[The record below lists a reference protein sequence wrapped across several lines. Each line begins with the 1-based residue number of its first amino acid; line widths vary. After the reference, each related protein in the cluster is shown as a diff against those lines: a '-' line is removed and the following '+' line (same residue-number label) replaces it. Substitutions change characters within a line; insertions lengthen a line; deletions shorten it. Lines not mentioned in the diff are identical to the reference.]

1 MNLRRFQQIVC
12 AVVLVV
18 LYRAIR
24 VLSHADSRIRE
35 ELRQMP
41 QGRTVCLSVS
51 PDEKAPSLTFSVAD
65 GTIRR
70 CARSM
75 QPDIH
80 IVFKSETMAF
90 RVFTGRM
97 GIAGAYAAH
106 AFTLRGNINETM
118 GVVRVVDLVEGY
130 LFPRFMT
137 RRILKEV
144 PEKQLPTLAVYL
156 RLIPGV

>member
-1 MNLRRFQQIVC
+1 MRRFQQIVC
-12 AVVLVV
+12 GVVLVV

-24 VLSHADSRIRE
+24 VLAHADSRVRE
-35 ELRQMP
+35 ELSQMP
-41 QGRTVCLSVS
+41 RGRRVRLSVS
-51 PDEKAPSLTFSVAD
+51 PDESAPSLTFSVSD
-65 GTIRR
+65 GTIHR
-70 CARSM
+70 CPRSA

-80 IVFKSETMAF
+80 IVFKNETMAF

-106 AFTLRGNINETM
+106 AFTLRGNVNETM

-130 LFPRFMT
+130 LFPQFMT

-144 PEKQLPTLAVYL
+144 PDKQLPTLAVYL

>member
-1 MNLRRFQQIVC
+1 MRRFEQLACGIV
-12 AVVLVV
+12 LRV

-24 VLSHADSRIRE
+24 VLSHADSRIRQ
-35 ELRQMP
+35 ELSAMP
-41 QGRTVCLSVS
+41 EGRIVRVSVS
-51 PDEKAPSLTFSVAD
+51 PDEKAPDLTFQVSGGSIQRA
-65 GTIRR
+65 GKL
-70 CARSM
+70 AE
-75 QPDIH
+75 PDIH
-80 IVFKSETMAF
+80 IVFKNEAMAF

-118 GVVRVVDLVEGY
+118 GIVRIIDLVEGY

-137 RRILKEV
+137 RRILKEI
-144 PEKQLPTLAVYL
+144 PEKQVPTLVVYL

>member
-1 MNLRRFQQIVC
+1 MRRFQQLVC
-12 AVVLVV
+12 GLVLQV
-18 LYRAIR
+18 LYRAVR
-24 VLSHADSRIRE
+24 VLSHGDSRVRE
-35 ELRQMP
+35 ELLQMP
-41 QGRTVCLSVS
+41 QGRTVRMSVS
-51 PDEKAPSLTFSVAD
+51 PDDRAPSLTFSVSD
-65 GTIRR
+65 GTVHRA
-70 CARSM
+70 ARDI

-80 IVFKSETMAF
+80 IVFKNETMAF

-106 AFTLRGNINETM
+106 AFTLRGNINETR
-118 GVVRVVDLVEGY
+118 GIVRVVDLVEGD

-144 PEKQLPTLAVYL
+144 PEKQLPTLVVYL

>member
-1 MNLRRFQQIVC
+1 MRRFQQIVC
-12 AVVLVV
+12 GVVLAV

-24 VLSHADSRIRE
+24 VLSHADSRVQE

-41 QGRTVCLSVS
+41 QGQRVRLSVS
-51 PDEKAPSLTFSVAD
+51 PDESAPSLTFSVSD
-65 GTIRR
+65 GTIHR
-70 CARSM
+70 CARSVR
-75 QPDIH
+75 PDIH
-80 IVFKSETMAF
+80 IVFKNETMAF

-106 AFTLRGNINETM
+106 AFILRGNINETM

-130 LFPRFMT
+130 LFPRLIT
-137 RRILKEV
+137 RRILKEA
-144 PEKQLPTLAVYL
+144 PDKQLPTLAVYL

>member
-1 MNLRRFQQIVC
+1 MRRFQQLVCGIVL
-12 AVVLVV
+12 AV

-24 VLSHADSRIRE
+24 VLARADSRVGA
-35 ELRQMP
+35 ELRSLPEGQIV
-41 QGRTVCLSVS
+41 RFSVS
-51 PDEKAPSLTFSVAD
+51 PDPKSPSLTFQVTG

-70 CARSM
+70 EKNTVT
-75 QPDIH
+75 PHVH
-80 IVFKSETMAF
+80 IVFKNEDMAF

-118 GVVRVVDLVEGY
+118 GIVRIVDLVEGY
-130 LFPRFMT
+130 LFPRFLT
-137 RRILKEV
+137 RHILKEA
-144 PEKQLPTLAVYL
+144 PKKELPSLVVYL